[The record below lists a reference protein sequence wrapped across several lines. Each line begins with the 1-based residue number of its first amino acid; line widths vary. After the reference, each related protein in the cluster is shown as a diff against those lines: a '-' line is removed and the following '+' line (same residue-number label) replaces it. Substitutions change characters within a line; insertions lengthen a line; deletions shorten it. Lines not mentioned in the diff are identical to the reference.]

1 VDLDFGARPF
11 AEQNAVANLDV
22 DGDEL
27 PILVAAAGADGDD
40 LTLGGF
46 FLGGV
51 GDDDATCRL
60 ILGIDALNDDAV
72 VERTKLHGV
81 SYAMGNED
89 WMERDPGITPG
100 GVPPGTLFS
109 TPWIGLPRRDTN
121 AQVLSSFSDLELA
134 DMGINRCDIDR
145 IARGQSR

>member
-1 VDLDFGARPF
+1 MLDYAAFFLATGSSMMPMMSDSFMIRSSWPSILTSVPDHLP
-11 AEQNAVANLDV
+11 NSTVANLDV

-27 PILVAAAGADGDD
+27 PILVAAAWADGDD
-40 LTLGGF
+40 LALGGF

-51 GDDDATCRL
+51 RNDDATCRL

-89 WMERDPGITPG
+89 WMEREPRDHPGRRLGRSLALPG
-100 GVPPGTLFS
+100 LDCQGGY
-109 TPWIGLPRRDTN
+109 
-121 AQVLSSFSDLELA
+121 
-134 DMGINRCDIDR
+134 
-145 IARGQSR
+145 

>member
-1 VDLDFGARPF
+1 MTNESYAALRRLTCSSSTPMMSDSFMIRSSSPSILTSVPDHL
-11 AEQNAVANLDV
+11 QNSMVANLDV

-27 PILVAAAGADGDD
+27 PILVAAAWADGDD
-40 LTLGGF
+40 LALGGF

-51 GDDDATCRL
+51 RNDDATGRL

-89 WMERDPGITPG
+89 WIEQDPWMTPEG
-100 GVPPGTLFS
+100 
-109 TPWIGLPRRDTN
+109 
-121 AQVLSSFSDLELA
+121 
-134 DMGINRCDIDR
+134 
-145 IARGQSR
+145 